1 MYKRQLFLFVAVLV
15 LVDWL
20 LTRMPLFQKLN
31 KTVFLRYGVY
41 FLLIVSILLFGS
53 YGQGYDPQD
62 FVYFQ
67 F

>member
-1 MYKRQLFLFVAVLV
+1 M
-15 LVDWL
+15 DWL